1 MVVFVLKEKKK
12 KRRYDF
18 VPLQYK
24 FVPNFILRILAFST
38 NKPIGPSIEFISMNV
53 TIALCKRN
61 NHATIYR
68 FRSTLFSFPP
78 SPPTSLT
85 HTHTHPSNNFPH
97 YPFKALPNQPTNRSQ
112 TSLSLLL
119 SQTRS
124 HTYLHA
130 HITERLIG
138 RSHHHHRALN
148 IRRFRHPNE
157 HTHTH
162 MYI

>member
-1 MVVFVLKEKKK
+1 MILFL
-12 KRRYDF
+12 YSINSY
-18 VPLQYK
+18 QT
-24 FVPNFILRILAFST
+24 FILRILAFST

-112 TSLSLLL
+112 TSLSLTL
-119 SQTRS
+119 SDEVTHILTRTHHES
-124 HTYLHA
+124 ALSGGRII
-130 HITERLIG
+130 ITVR
-138 RSHHHHRALN
+138 
-148 IRRFRHPNE
+148 
-157 HTHTH
+157 
-162 MYI
+162 